1 MVVEYLVSPKGD
13 LLQRWIE
20 EKRKV
25 SHPVELADILY
36 TLSKDKRYKILIRKL
51 SGKIGK
57 GDGIEMCELLDILES
72 RGMERGKEQACANL
86 NALIRN
92 LTADKRYD
100 DLARSA
106 TDRKFQ
112 NQLLKEYQII

>member
-25 SHPVELADILY
+25 RHPVELADILY

-51 SGKIGK
+51 SGKTGK

-72 RGMERGKEQACANL
+72 RGKEQAYANM
-86 NALIRN
+86 NALIQI